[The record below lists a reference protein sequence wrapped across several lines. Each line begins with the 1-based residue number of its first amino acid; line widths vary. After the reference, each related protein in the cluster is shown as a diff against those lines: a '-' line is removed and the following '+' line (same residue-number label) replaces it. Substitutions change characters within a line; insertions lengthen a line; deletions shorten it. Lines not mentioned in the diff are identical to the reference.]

1 MSPDSVRCDCAHC
14 EMPKLRKRCLRFL
27 AAEGHIGA
35 DVALGGPASC
45 GLDVEVLWPRDDAF
59 YLARIVSYDSATR
72 AHALRYFIDG
82 QREVRRLWT
91 DVVRWPSGTG
101 AVSTPSSDEQV
112 VRYPPVGW
120 LIVRRQRALAEVATA
135 AAVKQAPPII
145 TLPGE
150 PERPSAL
157 PAPAAKRVKVDDGD
171 MGIFAPLPSGG
182 GAAAATTSLEAARLQ
197 DCVVLMLA
205 MGAPPDLEYW
215 RSLHSVAVSYQ
226 GVCDEGER
234 NTRREKLAQDA
245 EKLRS
250 QAHGRLHVRLLEFAQ
265 DMPVQLAE
273 LVSTFMTSP
282 ADMQRAVGNAKQRL
296 QAEMQATRLS
306 EVPQAMGTV

>member
-1 MSPDSVRCDCAHC
+1 
-14 EMPKLRKRCLRFL
+14 L

-101 AVSTPSSDEQV
+101 AVSTPSSDGQV

-135 AAVKQAPPII
+135 AEIKKAAPII
-145 TLPGE
+145 TLPAE

-157 PAPAAKRVKVDDGD
+157 PAPAAKRVKVDAGD

-205 MGAPPDLEYW
+205 MGAPPGLDYW
-215 RSLHSVAVSYQ
+215 LSLYNFACSYQ
-226 GVCDEGER
+226 GVCDEGAR
-234 NTRREKLAQDA
+234 NTRREKLEHEA
-245 EKLRS
+245 EKMRS
-250 QAHGRLHVRLLEFAQ
+250 QVAHSRLHARLLEFAK

-273 LVSTFMTSP
+273 MVSTFMTSP
-282 ADMQRAVGNAKQRL
+282 ADLQRAVGNAKQRL
-296 QAEMQATRLS
+296 QSEMQATRLS